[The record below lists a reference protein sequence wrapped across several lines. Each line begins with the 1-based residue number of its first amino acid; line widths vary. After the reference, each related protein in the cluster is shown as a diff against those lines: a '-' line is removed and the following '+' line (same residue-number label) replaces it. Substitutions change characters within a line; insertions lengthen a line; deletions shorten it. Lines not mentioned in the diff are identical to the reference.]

1 MLKCRFH
8 DCPVKQRCSR
18 TCITAS
24 CLPLFLTRRFTI
36 CCDRGHQFLVNQRE
50 KGAAADVICSES
62 VSLQFLGETESNNR
76 RELRGFVSKGSA
88 AIGEVSMNTLI
99 HLKRHGEVHFHLH
112 PLLETF
118 SLIASFLLAVL
129 VVLML
134 VSSAR

>member
-1 MLKCRFH
+1 
-8 DCPVKQRCSR
+8 
-18 TCITAS
+18 
-24 CLPLFLTRRFTI
+24 
-36 CCDRGHQFLVNQRE
+36 
-50 KGAAADVICSES
+50 VICSES

-76 RELRGFVSKGSA
+76 RELHRFVSKVSA

-99 HLKRHGEVHFHLH
+99 HLKRHGEVHFHLP
-112 PLLETF
+112 PLLETS

>member
-1 MLKCRFH
+1 M
-8 DCPVKQRCSR
+8 
-18 TCITAS
+18 
-24 CLPLFLTRRFTI
+24 
-36 CCDRGHQFLVNQRE
+36 
-50 KGAAADVICSES
+50 
-62 VSLQFLGETESNNR
+62 SLQFLGETESNNSR
-76 RELRGFVSKGSA
+76 DHGSVSKGSA

-99 HLKRHGEVHFHLH
+99 HLKRYGEIHFHLH